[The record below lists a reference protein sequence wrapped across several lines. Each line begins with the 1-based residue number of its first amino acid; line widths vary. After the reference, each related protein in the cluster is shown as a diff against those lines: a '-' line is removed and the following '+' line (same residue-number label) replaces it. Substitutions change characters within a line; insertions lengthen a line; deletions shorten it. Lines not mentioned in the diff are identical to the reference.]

1 MVTPAARV
9 QFSLDTYVNTPLFQ
23 VLTLEFGLGP
33 PARVQGLH
41 LVWLGYFGV
50 PVLNATLFCSSAQ
63 APVLNTV
70 KPLQMTGTQINNSK
84 NVLDH
89 ALSLLDAF
97 LHYSYFRMKRKHH
110 LVQRRREQAVI
121 FAK

>member
-23 VLTLEFGLGP
+23 VLTPEFGLSP

-50 PVLNATLFCSSAQ
+50 PVSER
-63 APVLNTV
+63 NTV
-70 KPLQMTGTQINNSK
+70 LFQYSGTS
-84 NVLDH
+84 
-89 ALSLLDAF
+89 A
-97 LHYSYFRMKRKHH
+97 
-110 LVQRRREQAVI
+110 
-121 FAK
+121 